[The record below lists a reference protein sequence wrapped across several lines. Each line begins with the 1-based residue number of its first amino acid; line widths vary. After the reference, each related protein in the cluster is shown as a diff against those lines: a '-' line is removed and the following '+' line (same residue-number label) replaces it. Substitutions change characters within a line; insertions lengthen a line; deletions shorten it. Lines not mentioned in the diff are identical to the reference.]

1 VASKSLAILRASS
14 FYLSRPA
21 CDFKSAG
28 AISAN
33 SVFTTTLATE
43 RRPGRVLR
51 KLLGDITVR
60 LVTIVN
66 AISRRELVLGMVM
79 ETQTIGTRM
88 TPEPDLAGAKPSHT
102 AAAVRLGYG
111 REHA

>member
-1 VASKSLAILRASS
+1 MFTTSLAA
-14 FYLSRPA
+14 
-21 CDFKSAG
+21 
-28 AISAN
+28 
-33 SVFTTTLATE
+33 E

-51 KLLGDITVR
+51 KLVGNITVR

-66 AISRRELVLGMVM
+66 AISRRELAPGIVM
-79 ETQTIGTRM
+79 ENQTIGTKM